1 MANTRELSQLA
12 SLLVVN
18 DETRN
23 IGIGTTNP
31 ISKLHVV
38 GDITATSFSGDG
50 SALTGISGGSSSS
63 SQFVTTAAGIHT
75 LSNVGIGTT
84 NPISKLHV
92 SGDVIVSGVVTATSF
107 SGDGSALTGLSVG
120 VGTTASI
127 NTTGIITA
135 TSFNGDG
142 SNLSNIISGVGINSN
157 GISVGTGI
165 NTLNFVG
172 VGNTFTIN
180 GNTVDISIAIDDVGI
195 GSTGS
200 INTSGI
206 ITATSFF
213 GDGSGLTGISPVP
226 AKTSDTFT
234 ATDGQTVF
242 NYSYSPGFIDVFL
255 NGIRLNEIEFTAS
268 NGTSITLITPASVN
282 DVLDVVEYTI
292 GTGPAGADSTVPG
305 PTGPAGP
312 TGPTGPQGPEGPEGA
327 GGPLNNVT
335 VSTSSSTHY
344 PLFTL
349 GAGSTL
355 PFITTTSNFFEFN
368 PSSGTLTASA
378 FVGNGSGLTG
388 AGSTV
393 ADDTST
399 NQNFFP
405 IFTSITSG
413 TITASKVSSTKLT
426 FNPFSGN
433 LSATDFNSTSDI
445 NLKEN
450 IRPIEDPIEKIIQ
463 LNGVSFDWKD
473 THNSSI
479 GVIAQEV
486 EKVFP
491 ELVKTEDKKSV
502 NYNGLIGVLI
512 EGMKEQQKQINILMN
527 KIKTLEEG

>member
-63 SQFVTTAAGIHT
+63 QFVTTAAGIHT

-84 NPISKLHV
+84 NPTSRLHV

-107 SGDGSALTGLSVG
+107 S
-120 VGTTASI
+120 
-127 NTTGIITA
+127 
-135 TSFNGDG
+135 GDG

-282 DVLDVVEYTI
+282 DVLDVVEYTM
-292 GTGPAGADSTVPG
+292 GTGPA
-305 PTGPAGP
+305 
-312 TGPTGPQGPEGPEGA
+312 GPEGA

>member
-84 NPISKLHV
+84 NPTSRLHV

-107 SGDGSALTGLSVG
+107 S
-120 VGTTASI
+120 
-127 NTTGIITA
+127 
-135 TSFNGDG
+135 GDG

-242 NYSYSPGFIDVFL
+242 NYSYAPGFIDVFL

-312 TGPTGPQGPEGPEGA
+312 TGPTGPQGPEGA

>member
-1 MANTRELSQLA
+1 MYWRHSTNMTKFLSGRQTEL
-12 SLLVVN
+12 
-18 DETRN
+18 
-23 IGIGTTNP
+23 
-31 ISKLHVV
+31 K
-38 GDITATSFSGDG
+38 
-50 SALTGISGGSSSS
+50 
-63 SQFVTTAAGIHT
+63 
-75 LSNVGIGTT
+75 VGIVSYTENKTVLEVIGNT
-84 NPISKLHV
+84 NIT
-92 SGDVIVSGVVTATSF
+92 GVVTATSF
-107 SGDGSALTGLSVG
+107 Y
-120 VGTTASI
+120 
-127 NTTGIITA
+127 
-135 TSFNGDG
+135 GDG

-242 NYSYSPGFIDVFL
+242 NYSYAPGFIDVFL

-282 DVLDVVEYTI
+282 DVLDVVEYTM
-292 GTGPAGADSTVPG
+292 G
-305 PTGPAGP
+305 AGP
-312 TGPTGPQGPEGPEGA
+312 QGPEGA

-355 PFITTTSNFFEFN
+355 PFITTAPNYFEFT
-368 PSSGTLTASA
+368 PLTGTLNVNQLSVTGVVTASA
-378 FVGNGSGLTG
+378 FFGNGSGLTG

-450 IRPIEDPIEKIIQ
+450 IRTLEDPIEKIIQ

>member
-1 MANTRELSQLA
+1 MAAPIIKIKRSSVPGKIPTTA
-12 SLLVVN
+12 SLPVGEFGINTYDGKVYIQQDQGGVGVGSTVIVVN
-18 DETRN
+18 PWSVGLGSDTYN
-23 IGIGTTNP
+23 TFFNVGSVGIGTTIP
-31 ISKLHVV
+31 TEALTVV
-38 GDITATSFSGDG
+38 GVVSATSFYGDG
-50 SALTGISGGSSSS
+50 SALTGI
-63 SQFVTTAAGIHT
+63 
-75 LSNVGIGTT
+75 
-84 NPISKLHV
+84 
-92 SGDVIVSGVVTATSF
+92 VTAS
-107 SGDGSALTGLSVG
+107 S
-120 VGTTASI
+120 
-127 NTTGIITA
+127 
-135 TSFNGDG
+135 
-142 SNLSNIISGVGINSN
+142 
-157 GISVGTGI
+157 
-165 NTLNFVG
+165 FVG
-172 VGNTFTIN
+172 NV
-180 GNTVDISIAIDDVGI
+180 SIAI
-195 GSTGS
+195 STSQPSSPSAGTLWYNSNLGRIFIYYNDGDSVQWVDAAPFNVGS
-200 INTSGI
+200 IDT
-206 ITATSFF
+206 
-213 GDGSGLTGISPVP
+213 LVP

-282 DVLDVVEYTI
+282 DVLDVVEYTM
-292 GTGPAGADSTVPG
+292 GTGP
-305 PTGPAGP
+305 
-312 TGPTGPQGPEGPEGA
+312 QGPEGA

>member
-135 TSFNGDG
+135 TSF
-142 SNLSNIISGVGINSN
+142 
-157 GISVGTGI
+157 
-165 NTLNFVG
+165 
-172 VGNTFTIN
+172 
-180 GNTVDISIAIDDVGI
+180 
-195 GSTGS
+195 
-200 INTSGI
+200 
-206 ITATSFF
+206 F

-242 NYSYSPGFIDVFL
+242 NYSYAPGFIDVFL

>member
-63 SQFVTTAAGIHT
+63 QFVTTAAGIHT

-84 NPISKLHV
+84 NPTSRLHV

-107 SGDGSALTGLSVG
+107 S
-120 VGTTASI
+120 
-127 NTTGIITA
+127 
-135 TSFNGDG
+135 GDG

-282 DVLDVVEYTI
+282 DVLDVVEYTM
-292 GTGPAGADSTVPG
+292 GTGP
-305 PTGPAGP
+305 
-312 TGPTGPQGPEGPEGA
+312 QGPEGA

>member
-107 SGDGSALTGLSVG
+107 S
-120 VGTTASI
+120 
-127 NTTGIITA
+127 
-135 TSFNGDG
+135 GDG

-282 DVLDVVEYTI
+282 DVLDVVEYTM
-292 GTGPAGADSTVPG
+292 GTGP
-305 PTGPAGP
+305 
-312 TGPTGPQGPEGPEGA
+312 QGPEGA

>member
-1 MANTRELSQLA
+1 MTKFLSGRQTEL
-12 SLLVVN
+12 
-18 DETRN
+18 
-23 IGIGTTNP
+23 
-31 ISKLHVV
+31 K
-38 GDITATSFSGDG
+38 
-50 SALTGISGGSSSS
+50 
-63 SQFVTTAAGIHT
+63 
-75 LSNVGIGTT
+75 VGIVSYTENKTVLEVIGNT
-84 NPISKLHV
+84 NIT
-92 SGDVIVSGVVTATSF
+92 GVVTATSF
-107 SGDGSALTGLSVG
+107 Y
-120 VGTTASI
+120 
-127 NTTGIITA
+127 
-135 TSFNGDG
+135 GDG

-213 GDGSGLTGISPVP
+213 GDGSGLTNLSIGGVGIGSTGSINTSGIITATSFFGDGSGLTGISPVP

-242 NYSYSPGFIDVFL
+242 NYSYAPGFIDVFL

-282 DVLDVVEYTI
+282 DVLDVVEYTM
-292 GTGPAGADSTVPG
+292 G
-305 PTGPAGP
+305 AGP
-312 TGPTGPQGPEGPEGA
+312 QGPEGA

-355 PFITTTSNFFEFN
+355 PFITTEPNYFEFT
-368 PSSGTLTASA
+368 PLTGTLNVNQLSVTGIITATSFFGNGSGLTGVGIGSTGSINTSGIITA
-378 FVGNGSGLTG
+378 TSFFGNGSGLTG

-450 IRPIEDPIEKIIQ
+450 IRTLEDPIEKIIQ

>member
-63 SQFVTTAAGIHT
+63 QFVTTAAGIHT
-75 LSNVGIGTT
+75 LSNLGIGTT
-84 NPISKLHV
+84 NPTSRLHV

-107 SGDGSALTGLSVG
+107 S
-120 VGTTASI
+120 
-127 NTTGIITA
+127 
-135 TSFNGDG
+135 GDG

-242 NYSYSPGFIDVFL
+242 NYSYAPGFIDVFL

-282 DVLDVVEYTI
+282 DVLDVVEYTM
-292 GTGPAGADSTVPG
+292 GTGP
-305 PTGPAGP
+305 
-312 TGPTGPQGPEGPEGA
+312 QGPEGA

>member
-135 TSFNGDG
+135 TSF
-142 SNLSNIISGVGINSN
+142 
-157 GISVGTGI
+157 
-165 NTLNFVG
+165 
-172 VGNTFTIN
+172 
-180 GNTVDISIAIDDVGI
+180 
-195 GSTGS
+195 
-200 INTSGI
+200 
-206 ITATSFF
+206 F

-242 NYSYSPGFIDVFL
+242 NYSYAPGFIDVFL

-502 NYNGLIGVLI
+502 N
-512 EGMKEQQKQINILMN
+512 
-527 KIKTLEEG
+527 

>member
-84 NPISKLHV
+84 NPTSRLHV

-135 TSFNGDG
+135 TSF
-142 SNLSNIISGVGINSN
+142 
-157 GISVGTGI
+157 
-165 NTLNFVG
+165 
-172 VGNTFTIN
+172 
-180 GNTVDISIAIDDVGI
+180 
-195 GSTGS
+195 
-200 INTSGI
+200 
-206 ITATSFF
+206 F

-242 NYSYSPGFIDVFL
+242 NYSYAPGFIDVFL